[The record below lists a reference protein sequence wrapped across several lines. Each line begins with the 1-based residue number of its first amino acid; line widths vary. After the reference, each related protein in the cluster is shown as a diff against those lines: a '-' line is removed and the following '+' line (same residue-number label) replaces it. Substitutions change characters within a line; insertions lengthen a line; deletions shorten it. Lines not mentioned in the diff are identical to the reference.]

1 MRLKN
6 RKAHGPHC
14 SDELQLPCFVIYYF
28 LFKLPYVAT
37 LRLSWMKKKIHYIP
51 LLFEIENLYNYSR
64 PKTNIFT
71 LRKNNIKVYCSIFLT
86 HVLSYI
92 YMYSIIL
99 PLGSYRDK
107 DNKISFNG
115 RRYTGNGSRKATEYH
130 YMDHT
135 VHTLRLSKADP
146 GLAPPPPVLKF
157 LDPPLTITVS
167 LTTRWD
173 PLPTLAPSL
182 VNRSA
187 SDGCRLGWRAGVS

>member
-1 MRLKN
+1 MFCHILFLVQTSL
-6 RKAHGPHC
+6 C
-14 SDELQLPCFVIYYF
+14 SHTQAF
-28 LFKLPYVAT
+28 LNE
-37 LRLSWMKKKIHYIP
+37 KKIHYIP

-71 LRKNNIKVYCSIFLT
+71 LRKNNIKVYCYIFLT

-107 DNKISFNG
+107 DNKMSFIG
-115 RRYTGNGSRKATEYH
+115 RWYTGNGSRKATEYN
-130 YMDHT
+130 YMCRSPKWPYSTHST
-135 VHTLRLSKADP
+135 TIKGGSRTGAP
-146 GLAPPPPVLKF
+146 GARPSVLKF